1 MDTATDGEH
10 WAASLR
16 GDSDAFGVL
25 FDRHHARVYRHTLR
39 LVPTGSSTD
48 ADDVTAAAFLE
59 LWRRREHVR
68 LVHDSVLP
76 WLLVTA
82 TNLARNTQRSTRRYR
97 DLLQRLPRQDS
108 TPDASEAART
118 AHTAPSDFA
127 GIADFGDEEL
137 TRALRSLKPVDLQL
151 ITLVVLEEY
160 ALTEA
165 ADLLDLTPGAAKT
178 RLHRARTR
186 LRTALADH
194 PAAGRLHASE
204 GQHP

>member
-25 FDRHHARVYRHTLR
+25 FDRHHPRVHRHTLR
-39 LVPTGSSTD
+39 LVPASSSTD

-68 LVHDSVLP
+68 LAHDSVLP

-82 TNLARNTQRSTRRYR
+82 TNLARNTQRSTRRHR
-97 DLLQRLPRQDS
+97 DLLQRLPRQDT
-108 TPDASEAART
+108 TPDASDMVRT
-118 AHTAPSDFA
+118 GHASPSDL
-127 GIADFGDEEL
+127 GDEEL
-137 TRALRSLKPVDLQL
+137 SRALRSLKPVDLQL

-165 ADLLDLTPGAAKT
+165 ADLLDLIPGAAKT